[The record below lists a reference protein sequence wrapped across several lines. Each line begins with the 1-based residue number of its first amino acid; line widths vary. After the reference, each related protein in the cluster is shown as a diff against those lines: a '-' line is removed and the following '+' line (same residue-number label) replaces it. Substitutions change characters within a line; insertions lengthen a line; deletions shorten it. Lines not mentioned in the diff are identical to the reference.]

1 MKNYYFDNSATS
13 SPKPDSVYDAVDY
26 SIRELNGNPGRAGY
40 RKSLEISREIFKVR
54 EIIADFFNVG
64 DSLNIA
70 FTANATESL
79 NFAIKGTIKE
89 NSHVIT
95 TNFEHNSVLRPL
107 FSLRD
112 EKNVELTFVN
122 TWEEI
127 EKEIKENTRAIVINH
142 ISNVNGTIQNI
153 KEIGKICKKK
163 NILFIVDASQSG
175 GYTEIDMQEN
185 SIDIL
190 CLTGHKSLFG
200 IQGIGAICLNT
211 SNTIYKIKPLL
222 EGGTGSFSKYERQPL
237 EMPELLESGTLNT
250 PGIISLGAGIEY
262 IKSQGI
268 ENIERHENLLIEK
281 FIIEIEK
288 LERVKVYKSITKKQ
302 GPVVSL
308 NIENVD
314 SGELASILDEEFGI
328 MVRPGFHCA
337 PRAHKA
343 IGTYETGTVRFSF
356 GYFNSEDD
364 IDYIIESL
372 KKILAEI

>member
-13 SPKPDSVYDAVDY
+13 SPKPDSVYDVVDY

-54 EIIADFFNVG
+54 EIIADFFNVE

-127 EKEIKENTRAIVINH
+127 EKEIKENTKAIVVNH

-175 GYTEIDMQEN
+175 GYTKIDMQEN

-190 CLTGHKSLFG
+190 CITGHKSLFG

-268 ENIERHENLLIEK
+268 ENIEKHENLLIEK

-364 IDYIIESL
+364 IDYIVESF
-372 KKILAEI
+372 KKILDEI

>member
-54 EIIADFFNVG
+54 EIIADFFNVE

-79 NFAIKGTIKE
+79 NFAIKGIVKE

-127 EKEIKENTRAIVINH
+127 EKEIKENTKAIVVNH

-175 GYTEIDMQEN
+175 GYTKIDMQEN

-190 CLTGHKSLFG
+190 CITGHKSLFG

-211 SNTIYKIKPLL
+211 SNTTYKIKPLL

-268 ENIERHENLLIEK
+268 ENIEKHENLLIEK

-364 IDYIIESL
+364 IDYIVESL
-372 KKILAEI
+372 KKILDEI